1 MKGKIILLED
11 IEQIAEHYQKMLQK
25 EGYKVQIALNST
37 NFFWIYEKFKPD
49 LILLDIILK
58 NSELNGI
65 EVFQKLQER
74 KDFTAKVIVLSSEA
88 TKTEVVEAMKLGAT
102 NFNEKG
108 ENFSRIKF
116 LADIKQAI
124 ALKNQEREID
134 ILRKQSLDS
143 VLIGK
148 HEKIKQVKDQI
159 RKFSQSDMN
168 LLITGETGTGKGLIA
183 ELIHQNSKR
192 KDKPFKSVDIRSIPE
207 TLLESELFGHKKGS
221 FTGANFDKKGYFETA
236 NTGTLFIDE
245 ISNLN
250 VGNQSLVLKVIEEK
264 RIPIVGSGGHTK
276 DVDVRIISAAN
287 CDLTEMVQKGEF
299 RKDLYF
305 RFANCIITIP
315 PLRERVSD
323 IIILTEQFLMDYAR
337 EFNKS
342 LDIDLKYIR
351 EKLESYPFPG
361 NVRELKNFCRFIM
374 EFYDRIDNQIIIN
387 ELNNHMNR
395 NKNLTN
401 NPININYPFHHKLLN
416 SNNLYQSLESF
427 EELFIKQHL
436 EKNLG
441 RVSRTAKAIGLDRT
455 TLYKKMKKFGI
466 EIP

>member
-11 IEQIAEHYQKMLQK
+11 IEQIAEHYKKMLQK
-25 EGYKVQIALNST
+25 EGYKVQVALNST

-192 KDKPFKSVDIRSIPE
+192 KNNPFKSVDIRSIPE

>member
-1 MKGKIILLED
+1 MKSKIILLED
-11 IEQIAEHYQKMLQK
+11 IEQIAKHYKKMLQK

-192 KDKPFKSVDIRSIPE
+192 KNNPFKSVDIRSIPE

-351 EKLESYPFPG
+351 EKLESYSFPG

-441 RVSRTAKAIGLDRT
+441 RVSKTAKAIGLDRT

>member
-1 MKGKIILLED
+1 E
-11 IEQIAEHYQKMLQK
+11 
-25 EGYKVQIALNST
+25 
-37 NFFWIYEKFKPD
+37 
-49 LILLDIILK
+49 
-58 NSELNGI
+58 
-65 EVFQKLQER
+65 
-74 KDFTAKVIVLSSEA
+74 
-88 TKTEVVEAMKLGAT
+88 
-102 NFNEKG
+102 
-108 ENFSRIKF
+108 
-116 LADIKQAI
+116 
-124 ALKNQEREID
+124 
-134 ILRKQSLDS
+134 
-143 VLIGK
+143 
-148 HEKIKQVKDQI
+148 
-159 RKFSQSDMN
+159 
-168 LLITGETGTGKGLIA
+168 
-183 ELIHQNSKR
+183 
-192 KDKPFKSVDIRSIPE
+192 SIPE

-351 EKLESYPFPG
+351 EKLESYSFPG

-416 SNNLYQSLESF
+416 SDNLYQSLESF

-441 RVSRTAKAIGLDRT
+441 RVSKTAKAIGLDRT